1 MNLAKIGGAPPG
13 YGLGVVSYHS
23 DQSDVK
29 KYECTYRKEMGN
41 MSKRQQQHHENY
53 TTECHPGVFN
63 EQRGKDTPED
73 NYTIYNCL
81 NWPLITN
88 TRAGEIDMNTG

>member
-29 KYECTYRKEMGN
+29 K
-41 MSKRQQQHHENY
+41 
-53 TTECHPGVFN
+53 
-63 EQRGKDTPED
+63 
-73 NYTIYNCL
+73 I
-81 NWPLITN
+81 
-88 TRAGEIDMNTG
+88 